1 MQARRTGS
9 TSSGGKLQQ
18 GSYNK
23 QALAAALSWQH
34 TSLTDK
40 NAEGSATSDE
50 DHPRYCLPSASLS
63 CLKEDCPQM
72 SLLQGLPC
80 YMHKEIPAIIFAV
93 VSFCKGQYAAACS
106 PWSHSQ
112 FASSSTVR
120 LTASS
125 VGEYD
130 LALRLHCFPRLVPRR
145 GAGPELRNSGREIDE
160 YLMRLLHAGAV
171 DPSQDAVFHNLV
183 GP

>member
-50 DHPRYCLPSASLS
+50 DHPR
-63 CLKEDCPQM
+63 
-72 SLLQGLPC
+72 
-80 YMHKEIPAIIFAV
+80 
-93 VSFCKGQYAAACS
+93 
-106 PWSHSQ
+106 
-112 FASSSTVR
+112 
-120 LTASS
+120 
-125 VGEYD
+125 
-130 LALRLHCFPRLVPRR
+130 LVPRR
-145 GAGPELRNSGREIDE
+145 GAGPELRSSGREIDE

-183 GP
+183 GPSSMPTYSECAEVGGWYLRCQGVQVVSGDDSCHRNLACC